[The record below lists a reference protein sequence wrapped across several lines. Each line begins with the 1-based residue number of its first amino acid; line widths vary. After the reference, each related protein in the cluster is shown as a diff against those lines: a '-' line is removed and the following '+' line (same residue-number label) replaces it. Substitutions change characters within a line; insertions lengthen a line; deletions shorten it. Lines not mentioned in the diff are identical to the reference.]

1 MTITE
6 KIGQRLVGGFPGTE
20 MSEEFI
26 RLVKEY
32 KIGNV
37 ILFQHNVESSE
48 QLIRLCRS
56 VRELI
61 TRETGHRPF
70 ITVDQEGG
78 GVTRLP
84 QEAVNVPG
92 AMALAATGDEEN
104 ARCAAYLTA
113 RELRAFGIDFDLA
126 PSVDV
131 NCDPD
136 NPIIGVRSFG
146 DTPEQVSRY
155 ALAALRGYTEGG
167 VLCSA
172 KHFPGHGDTAM
183 DTHVSLPC
191 IDKSMEELERMELPP
206 FQAMIDAGCPAV
218 TTTHILFPQLEL
230 EELPATMS
238 RRIITGLLKERM
250 GFRGLV
256 VSDCMEMDAIARH
269 YGSAKGT
276 VKAMAAGVDL
286 VFISHSASVLE
297 EAARAARAAVE
308 AGELSMEEMDASVEK
323 ILAYKAKSGG
333 EPEGEPGR
341 PEAMAAAAALRRASI
356 TLVRGTVPALGERP
370 FFCGCADYRAGLV
383 SNREGGVP
391 AFADFMA
398 ARLGGRGLVT
408 SKDPG
413 PEEIRAAVEAA
424 RGSTS
429 IFANTYNGHLFPGQ
443 LELVR
448 ALSGLGVP
456 MAATALRDPYDL
468 RSVPEGAAAI
478 AAWDYALP
486 TLEVL
491 VPVLSGKE
499 VPAGRLPVALGGRS

>member
-20 MSEEFI
+20 MGEEFI
-26 RLVKEY
+26 RLVREY

-37 ILFQHNVESSE
+37 ILFQHNVESNE
-48 QLIRLCRS
+48 QLLELCRS
-56 VRELI
+56 IRELI

-70 ITVDQEGG
+70 ITIDQEGG

-84 QEAVNVPG
+84 REAVNVPG
-92 AMALAATGDEEN
+92 AMALAAVGDEE
-104 ARCAAYLTA
+104 AAHRAALLTA
-113 RELRAFGIDFDLA
+113 RELRSFGIDFNLA

-131 NCDPD
+131 NCNPD
-136 NPIIGVRSFG
+136 NPIIGIRSFG

-155 ALAALRGYTEGG
+155 ALAALRGYEEGG

-191 IDKSMEELERMELPP
+191 IDKPLEELEQMELRP

-218 TTTHILFPQLEL
+218 TTTHILFPHLEPDN
-230 EELPATMS
+230 LPATMS
-238 RRIITGLLKERM
+238 RRIITGLLKEKM

-256 VSDCMEMDAIARH
+256 ISDCMEMDAIARY
-269 YGSAKGT
+269 YGSAKGA

-286 VFISHSASVLE
+286 VFISHTPSVLE
-297 EAARAARAAVE
+297 ETARAARAAAE
-308 AGELSMEEMDASVEK
+308 AGELSMEELDASVEK
-323 ILAYKAKSGG
+323 ILFYKARVSG
-333 EPEGEPGR
+333 EPEGWPGR
-341 PEAMAAAAALRRASI
+341 PEAMAEAAALRQASI
-356 TLVRGTVPALGERP
+356 TLVRGTIPAVGERP

-383 SNREGGVP
+383 SNRTGGGST
-391 AFADFMA
+391 FAEFMA

-408 SKDPG
+408 SKDPEA
-413 PEEIRAAVEAA
+413 EEIRSAVEAA
-424 RGSTS
+424 RGSSS
-429 IFANTYNGHLFPGQ
+429 IFVNTYNGHLFPGQ

-448 ALSGLGVP
+448 ALEALGVP
-456 MAATALRDPYDL
+456 MAVTALRNPYDL
-468 RSVPEGAAAI
+468 RHVPEGAAAI
-478 AAWDYALP
+478 AAWDYAEP

-491 VPVLSGKE
+491 APILSGEAAPK
-499 VPAGRLPVALGGRS
+499 GRLSVSLGGRP

>member
-104 ARCAAYLTA
+104 ARRAAYLTA

-218 TTTHILFPQLEL
+218 TTTHILFPQLEP

-276 VKAMAAGVDL
+276 VKAMAA
-286 VFISHSASVLE
+286 
-297 EAARAARAAVE
+297 
-308 AGELSMEEMDASVEK
+308 
-323 ILAYKAKSGG
+323 
-333 EPEGEPGR
+333 
-341 PEAMAAAAALRRASI
+341 AAALRRASI
-356 TLVRGTVPALGERP
+356 TLVRGIVPALGERP

-456 MAATALRDPYDL
+456 MAAMALRDPYDL

>member
-1 MTITE
+1 
-6 KIGQRLVGGFPGTE
+6 
-20 MSEEFI
+20 
-26 RLVKEY
+26 
-32 KIGNV
+32 
-37 ILFQHNVESSE
+37 
-48 QLIRLCRS
+48 
-56 VRELI
+56 
-61 TRETGHRPF
+61 
-70 ITVDQEGG
+70 
-78 GVTRLP
+78 
-84 QEAVNVPG
+84 
-92 AMALAATGDEEN
+92 
-104 ARCAAYLTA
+104 
-113 RELRAFGIDFDLA
+113 
-126 PSVDV
+126 
-131 NCDPD
+131 
-136 NPIIGVRSFG
+136 
-146 DTPEQVSRY
+146 
-155 ALAALRGYTEGG
+155 
-167 VLCSA
+167 
-172 KHFPGHGDTAM
+172 
-183 DTHVSLPC
+183 
-191 IDKSMEELERMELPP
+191 
-206 FQAMIDAGCPAV
+206 
-218 TTTHILFPQLEL
+218 
-230 EELPATMS
+230 
-238 RRIITGLLKERM
+238 
-250 GFRGLV
+250 
-256 VSDCMEMDAIARH
+256 
-269 YGSAKGT
+269 
-276 VKAMAAGVDL
+276 
-286 VFISHSASVLE
+286 
-297 EAARAARAAVE
+297 
-308 AGELSMEEMDASVEK
+308 
-323 ILAYKAKSGG
+323 
-333 EPEGEPGR
+333 
-341 PEAMAAAAALRRASI
+341 MAAAAALRRASI